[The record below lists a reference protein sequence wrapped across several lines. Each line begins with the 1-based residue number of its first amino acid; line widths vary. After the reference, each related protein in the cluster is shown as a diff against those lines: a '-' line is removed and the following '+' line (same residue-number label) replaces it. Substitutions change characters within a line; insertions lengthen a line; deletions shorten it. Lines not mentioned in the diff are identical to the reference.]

1 MGLCDP
7 GDEVVV
13 FEPYYDSYAA
23 CVAFAGATCRFVTM
37 RPPDFA
43 LDPDALRAA
52 IEGGRGRVRAVL
64 LELAAQPDRPGA
76 EPRGAPERWPTPAS
90 STT

>member
-1 MGLCDP
+1 LLGLCDP

-13 FEPYYDSYAA
+13 LEPYYDSYAA
-23 CVAFAGATCRFVTM
+23 CVAFAGARHRSVTL

-52 IEGGRGRVRAVL
+52 IGPRTRVLLLNSPHNPTGRVLTRA
-64 LELAAQPDRPGA
+64 ELDVVAAA
-76 EPRGAPERWPTPAS
+76 
-90 STT
+90 